1 MGRIIG
7 FVRTAV
13 MAAGVSAVLAAAA
26 AVQDTDGW
34 VPHFYKGLEAAGT
47 VEWLEKGYKD
57 RSPAVELKWES
68 GARKFGVRKEVS
80 TDLTGCVDWIV
91 TADVFCDV
99 NYGAGASMD
108 YYDGDGRLLGTV
120 KPKSLMKATG
130 WRKVTWI
137 FSTPASAK
145 RYEVHLFTSCTRP
158 VRFANMK
165 VVSRQGVEK
174 GEIPF
179 EVMALPAEWN
189 KDWNGGEVR
198 MQNFT
203 DAPIPAMFYLKG
215 DRKLLEKPVLE
226 VDIPAELEVVEACC
240 PMASCYER
248 LSPVKTAFATNGQAY
263 VRHEFGNVKFV
274 ENGKFLPASFRYD
287 EGRAIHLMISPR
299 AGTDAAGKSYTIRY
313 RTKDVTKLGE
323 KHGEEKSMV
332 MTFRKLP
339 GNLRTAKDFYVF
351 CWCDPDRRFATD
363 AVAEASL
370 RAYEAAGIRSYRKT
384 PHDDSKFTR
393 KQDLIRFYGK
403 RPVKYLFAAGFG
415 EHWYLSVSR
424 IDAKLEKELGVR
436 RAVSSNLRDP
446 SQAAGKMCPQ
456 YFITD
461 LKYRRH
467 LRNVIRRELAASGVV
482 DGDWVTFDMEP
493 WHSGT
498 WCRCEECHKAFGEYI
513 GSDHV
518 PTAQEIEGPLADKWA
533 QFRCMHNE
541 KSIEIVAKMIREY
554 NPTLVCVDYDYIM
567 PYGDEAAIMARRRIC
582 AKDSLMNEKWLDGH
596 LGSYYHHIDKDAF
609 DAMKN
614 NARNLKKF
622 YVPMAAISGLGWYL
636 SPGEV
641 LSPDQIRQFALA
653 AFVNGCP
660 GYAFYS
666 GLGFDGEMIVAMM
679 EAQDTLADY
688 EGLPWGKNDGKIK
701 PECAHEKFAYASTVR
716 PDGTEVVALFNYDDK
731 DTIVVSL
738 QKQDIRLKPYETK
751 FVDAKSE

>member
-226 VDIPAELEVVEACC
+226 VDIPA
-240 PMASCYER
+240 
-248 LSPVKTAFATNGQAY
+248 
-263 VRHEFGNVKFV
+263 
-274 ENGKFLPASFRYD
+274 
-287 EGRAIHLMISPR
+287 
-299 AGTDAAGKSYTIRY
+299 
-313 RTKDVTKLGE
+313 
-323 KHGEEKSMV
+323 
-332 MTFRKLP
+332 
-339 GNLRTAKDFYVF
+339 
-351 CWCDPDRRFATD
+351 
-363 AVAEASL
+363 
-370 RAYEAAGIRSYRKT
+370 
-384 PHDDSKFTR
+384 
-393 KQDLIRFYGK
+393 
-403 RPVKYLFAAGFG
+403 
-415 EHWYLSVSR
+415 
-424 IDAKLEKELGVR
+424 
-436 RAVSSNLRDP
+436 
-446 SQAAGKMCPQ
+446 
-456 YFITD
+456 
-461 LKYRRH
+461 
-467 LRNVIRRELAASGVV
+467 
-482 DGDWVTFDMEP
+482 
-493 WHSGT
+493 
-498 WCRCEECHKAFGEYI
+498 
-513 GSDHV
+513 
-518 PTAQEIEGPLADKWA
+518 
-533 QFRCMHNE
+533 
-541 KSIEIVAKMIREY
+541 
-554 NPTLVCVDYDYIM
+554 
-567 PYGDEAAIMARRRIC
+567 
-582 AKDSLMNEKWLDGH
+582 
-596 LGSYYHHIDKDAF
+596 
-609 DAMKN
+609 
-614 NARNLKKF
+614 
-622 YVPMAAISGLGWYL
+622 
-636 SPGEV
+636 
-641 LSPDQIRQFALA
+641 
-653 AFVNGCP
+653 
-660 GYAFYS
+660 
-666 GLGFDGEMIVAMM
+666 
-679 EAQDTLADY
+679 
-688 EGLPWGKNDGKIK
+688 
-701 PECAHEKFAYASTVR
+701 
-716 PDGTEVVALFNYDDK
+716 
-731 DTIVVSL
+731 
-738 QKQDIRLKPYETK
+738 
-751 FVDAKSE
+751 